1 VIDRWASPVRQ
12 RALQPALADGATM
25 RAPPEGLQQTTA
37 APSNH
42 LGQRLRATRRA
53 KNQTLKELASLT
65 GFTEAYLSQVEN
77 GRTSPTLASL
87 KKIATAYELSV
98 VELLADEP
106 PANSQIVLRREQR
119 RNLIS
124 GAEGMIKEMLVGSQ
138 NGKRMEPLLVTI
150 NPLEGSGG
158 QYNHAGEEF
167 GMVLGG
173 TLELSVEDNVFRVRK
188 GDTFYFTSTRM
199 HGFRNPSPRSKAV
212 VLWVITPPTF

>member
-1 VIDRWASPVRQ
+1 MVQ
-12 RALQPALADGATM
+12 RCVPLLKS
-25 RAPPEGLQQTTA
+25 LQQANA
-37 APSNH
+37 AASNH

-65 GFTEAYLSQVEN
+65 GFTEAYLSQVEV

-87 KKIATAYELSV
+87 KKIAAAYELSV

-124 GAEGMIKEMLVGSQ
+124 GAEGMVKEMLVGSQ

-167 GMVLGG
+167 GMVLSG
-173 TLELSVEDNVFRVRK
+173 TLELSVEDNVFRIRK

-199 HGFRNPSPRSKAV
+199 HGFRNPSARSKAV